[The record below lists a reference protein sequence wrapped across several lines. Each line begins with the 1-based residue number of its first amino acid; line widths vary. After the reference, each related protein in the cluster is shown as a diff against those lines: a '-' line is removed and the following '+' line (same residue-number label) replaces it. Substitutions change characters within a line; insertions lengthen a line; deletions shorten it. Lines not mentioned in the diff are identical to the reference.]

1 MNVNIYP
8 FFQAIYQLMMIS
20 TVVAQNT
27 AMSSKKVAQ
36 IMTLTMRMTKH
47 IGLPTILQYNINL
60 VRHYSALP
68 DVVVTVVLGNTQNF
82 N

>member
-1 MNVNIYP
+1 MNVNIYL

-36 IMTLTMRMTKH
+36 IMTLTMRMTKQSYW
-47 IGLPTILQYNINL
+47 PPYNRII
-60 VRHYSALP
+60 
-68 DVVVTVVLGNTQNF
+68 VTVN
-82 N
+82 